1 MRRLTNENWGFS
13 SNCFVC
19 EPTNSAGLQMP
30 FFVDEDAGVVRAELT
45 LDNRFSGA
53 PAYVHGGV
61 TLAVM
66 DEAGAWAT
74 IALAKQFAV
83 TKETTTRF
91 HRPIRVE
98 RTYRVEARI
107 ADGGDAKLATRVEVL
122 DHKDRVCAE
131 TDASWI
137 ALSPAHA
144 HDAIGVEVEGAA
156 AEFLKHPEPPST

>member
-1 MRRLTNENWGFS
+1 MRRLTNEDWGFS

-30 FFVDEDAGVVRAELT
+30 FFVDDDAGVVRAELN

-53 PAYVHGGV
+53 PAYVHGGL

-66 DEAGAWAT
+66 DEAGSWAT

-91 HRPIRVE
+91 LRPIRVE
-98 RTYRVEARI
+98 LTYRVEARVTSQV
-107 ADGGDAKLATRVEVL
+107 ADALSTRVEVF

-131 TDASWI
+131 TEASWVP
-137 ALSPAHA
+137 LSPAHA
-144 HDAIGVEVEGAA
+144 HDAIGVEVEGPAT
-156 AEFLKHPEPPST
+156 EFLRRPPTP